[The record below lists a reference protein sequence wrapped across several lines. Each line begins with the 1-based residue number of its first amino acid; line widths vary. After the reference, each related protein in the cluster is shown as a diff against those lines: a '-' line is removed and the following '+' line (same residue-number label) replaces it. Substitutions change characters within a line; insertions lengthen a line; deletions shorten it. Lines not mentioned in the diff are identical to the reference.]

1 MLFGTINKNGY
12 DVSLETFPE
21 SFDLA
26 TSVEIS
32 TYDVTIYFKNYSTF
46 NVWYD
51 GYTDAT
57 VAFGFDIHGTGEP
70 WPKGLVME
78 RVHDT
83 LYYETLAQQEALE
96 KVAK

>member
-32 TYDVTIYFKNYSTF
+32 AFDVTIYFKNYSTF

-78 RVHDT
+78 RIH
-83 LYYETLAQQEALE
+83 ETLAQQEALE

>member
-32 TYDVTIYFKNYSTF
+32 AYDVTIYFKNYSTF

-70 WPKGLVME
+70 CPKGLVME

>member
-32 TYDVTIYFKNYSTF
+32 AYDVPIYFKNYSTF

-70 WPKGLVME
+70 CPKGLVME